1 MHSKAA
7 AQRGY
12 TQRLEMTLTGPSSPA
27 TRNRRM
33 REFRLFKDR
42 SGAFEILPVGWSAGA
57 LIFNMFWAIGNGV
70 FWRFARYILPAFL
83 GTAFGMFLL
92 DTQLSESLGTA
103 LVYVSA
109 IYGAGFVFYFATVA
123 FQWRA
128 EQLVKNGYDEIATI
142 HGRTGREALNKW
154 ALSSDADQV
163 LDSST

>member
-1 MHSKAA
+1 
-7 AQRGY
+7 
-12 TQRLEMTLTGPSSPA
+12 
-27 TRNRRM
+27 M

-83 GTAFGMFLL
+83 GSAFGMYLL
-92 DTQLSESLGTA
+92 GTQLSESVGTA
-103 LVYVSA
+103 LVYMST
-109 IYGAGFVFYFATVA
+109 IYSAGFVFYFAAVA

-142 HGRTGREALNKW
+142 HGRSGREALNRW
-154 ALSSDADQV
+154 ALSSDADRV
-163 LDSST
+163 LDSSI